1 MAVQKRKKSRSKSRK
16 RRTHYSQKPPTLVHC
31 SQCDE
36 LKLPHHV
43 CPNCGTYQGRQ
54 IIEVGEA

>member
-1 MAVQKRKKSRSKSRK
+1 MAVQKRKMSRSKSRK
-16 RRTHYSQKPPTLVHC
+16 RRTHYSQKQPTLVHC

-54 IIEVGEA
+54 IIEVGEG